1 MKCSQPIGIEE
12 RWRQPI
18 GSGGWSGRRSP
29 TFAPDLNGRNSVEGQ
44 LGASLRLFW
53 LPLTFLENEVKP
65 NTFRQE
71 RVEHCTQEAM
81 ETPWSRAKFILS
93 IFRANSGNKCR
104 RSNWI
109 KQSLPLFSNAPDIR
123 YTSFSSSRIAKNL
136 IKLLDNFQVMC
147 VFTYIRLIKCVSL
160 YPPHSAMATRARA
173 TSHVENQVREFF
185 YTIFR
190 LYVQI
195 YVENKIIYCY
205 SEQSRY

>member
-1 MKCSQPIGIEE
+1 MAGTALRASWELHCGYFGFLSRFSRTKSNPTL
-12 RWRQPI
+12 
-18 GSGGWSGRRSP
+18 SDKKGWNI
-29 TFAPDLNGRNSVEGQ
+29 A
-44 LGASLRLFW
+44 LRKL
-53 LPLTFLENEVKP
+53 
-65 NTFRQE
+65 
-71 RVEHCTQEAM
+71 
-81 ETPWSRAKFILS
+81 WSRAKFILS

-109 KQSLPLFSNAPDIR
+109 KQSLPLFFNAPDIR

-173 TSHVENQVREFF
+173 TSHVENQVRESFKF

-190 LYVQI
+190 LVLI
-195 YVENKIIYCY
+195 LGKRTR
-205 SEQSRY
+205 SETINFWRARRPWRPNEWLPQCARLWATLTSTPGFTL

>member
-1 MKCSQPIGIEE
+1 MDWVLAKGFYRHDVVVGYLVIQFNVLKNFVFVLLNDMSMKCSQPIGIEE
-12 RWRQPI
+12 RWRQPM

-53 LPLTFLENEVKP
+53 LPLTFLENEVQP

-123 YTSFSSSRIAKNL
+123 YISFSSSRIANSF
-136 IKLLDNFQVMC
+136 IK
-147 VFTYIRLIKCVSL
+147 
-160 YPPHSAMATRARA
+160 H
-173 TSHVENQVREFF
+173 
-185 YTIFR
+185 
-190 LYVQI
+190 
-195 YVENKIIYCY
+195 
-205 SEQSRY
+205 

>member
-1 MKCSQPIGIEE
+1 MSMKCSQPIGIEE

-53 LPLTFLENEVKP
+53 LPLTFLKNEVQP

-123 YTSFSSSRIAKNL
+123 YTSFSSSRIAKNFDQTPRQFPSDVCFYL
-136 IKLLDNFQVMC
+136 HSFDQMC
-147 VFTYIRLIKCVSL
+147 ISVSSTQCNGDQGKSHKSCGESSERILSFTQY
-160 YPPHSAMATRARA
+160 
-173 TSHVENQVREFF
+173 FD
-185 YTIFR
+185 
-190 LYVQI
+190 
-195 YVENKIIYCY
+195 
-205 SEQSRY
+205 